1 MNYKKPLKKSAI
13 ALAVSATTLL
23 SCGFVY
29 AQDAA
34 DLVDGLEE
42 VVVTGSRLNTNPN
55 LTSPVPV
62 LSVGQQEIDS
72 RGTIRIEDLINTIPS
87 VSPGQTGEVSNT
99 ASGTASLNLRGLGA
113 IRTLALVD
121 GRRLPLG
128 SSRFA
133 PPNIDVIP
141 SQLIER
147 VDLLTGG
154 ASAVYGS
161 DAISGVANFVLK
173 KDFEG
178 FDLDIQGGFA
188 QASNSNS
195 VIAGAL
201 TAGGVDVPGSTT
213 DGENRVLSLTWGNNF
228 SDGRGNVTLF
238 ASYEEQDEIVQANR
252 ISSAC
257 TLGANSDPSANGGL
271 ACIGSGNFR
280 LFGGPDGN
288 FFQQENGTF
297 IPFAAGPDTTFNF
310 GASNFFQRPSERLNL
325 YASGNYELTDN
336 LELYSSASYVDNV
349 SDAQIAP
356 TASFGGGQFDVNCDN
371 PFINAGT
378 GLALRDIFGCNTPG
392 IDGAL
397 PAIASG
403 ITAVHRNVEGGP
415 RNSERENSTLRL
427 ESGLRGSIGDNW
439 EFDVFALYAETDDRE
454 STSNDFVTANFQQSL
469 FATTDASGNI
479 VCVDQSNG
487 CVPYNIFQRAAD
499 GSSLVS
505 QESLDF
511 IQGVGIVDGETEQIS
526 FGGTIQTDLGNYGVS
541 SPWSDAGIGVLFG
554 LEYREDSLETVP
566 DEISQIAG
574 GGFTGVGGA
583 TLPVAGE
590 VEVSEFF
597 FEAQIPLITD
607 RTFAQELTLSTQY
620 RFSDYE
626 TDGNGISNSFDTD
639 TYGISLNWTP
649 ADDVS
654 FRGQFQRAVRAPNVI
669 ELFEGQDQGLG
680 NLAIAGINAN
690 GTALNDPCASSAPL
704 LSFDQCALTGVTAA
718 QFGTI
723 LDVISGQAQTLTG
736 GNPLLEPE
744 SSDTLTFGVVITPKA
759 IPNLSITVDYFDIE
773 VEDTI
778 LDGIPSQ
785 VTLDTCL
792 ASGDPTFCGLITR
805 APSGTLASGGP
816 GFGFQSTNLNIAEL
830 ATSGVDLQVSY
841 SFETDRAGSFDLNYA
856 STFLDTFDLT
866 PFPGGQPIE
875 CAGNFGTACAFD
887 VNPDYRHVV
896 SVGWET
902 PWNINAS
909 LSWRFNSSVDNINDA
924 APAVDAEL
932 DSVNYFDL
940 STDFSFGENFS
951 VRAGILN
958 ATDEEPP
965 VSISAGA
972 PFGNGNT
979 FPGLYDTGRSFFL
992 GLNYSY

>member
-1 MNYKKPLKKSAI
+1 MDYKKPFKKSAI
-13 ALAVSATTLL
+13 ALAVSATTLF

-29 AQDAA
+29 AQDAS
-34 DLVDGLEE
+34 DVLDELEE
-42 VVVTGSRLNTNPN
+42 VVVTGSRLNTNSN

-72 RGTIRIEDLINTIPS
+72 RGTIRIEDLINTLPS
-87 VSPGQTGEVSNT
+87 VSPGQTGEISNGAT
-99 ASGTASLNLRGLGA
+99 GTASLNLRGLGA
-113 IRTLALVD
+113 IRTLSLIN

-161 DAISGVANFVLK
+161 DAIAGVANFVLK

-654 FRGQFQRAVRAPNVI
+654 FRGQFQRAVRA
-669 ELFEGQDQGLG
+669 QDQGLG

-841 SFETDRAGSFDLNYA
+841 SFETDRAGSFDLN
-856 STFLDTFDLT
+856 S
-866 PFPGGQPIE
+866 IE

-951 VRAGILN
+951 VRAGIL
-958 ATDEEPP
+958 
-965 VSISAGA
+965 
-972 PFGNGNT
+972 
-979 FPGLYDTGRSFFL
+979 R
-992 GLNYSY
+992 